1 MAMQGSGG
9 VVAVTG
15 GSGFLGLHIVEALTR
30 AGHDVVSLDVAP
42 PDDLARSVASAI
54 ASDSGSGSITFRQ
67 CNLRDLGALRTAITT
82 DAIQD
87 VVHAAAL
94 TNPVGRANLAMVDV
108 HVRATQALLD
118 LAYAE
123 SLRRVIVL
131 SSAAVLRS
139 PEAVGTLDEDYP
151 ATPVGTYAITKQA
164 AERLVDD
171 ARTAD
176 GLDAVALRLP
186 ALYGPYERPTGSRNY
201 MSIIHDAVRM
211 ALAGTTLSANG
222 AGLMRDWT
230 RAEDVAEGIR
240 LVLTA
245 PPPAHSLYHLGVG
258 RGFTH
263 RETLESVRDA
273 VPGAELRWVDRPDDA
288 NLPSSETN
296 PRAALGIGRARS
308 EFGFS
313 PRFGIGDGI
322 AEYVESLCR
331 RARA

>member
-9 VVAVTG
+9 AVAVTG
-15 GSGFLGLHIVEALTR
+15 GSGFLGLHIVEALAR
-30 AGHDVVSLDVAP
+30 SGLNVVSLDVAP
-42 PDDLARSVASAI
+42 PDELARSVASAVGG
-54 ASDSGSGSITFRQ
+54 DSGSGSITFRQ
-67 CNLRDLGALRTAITT
+67 CDLRDLDDLRAAITAGGT
-82 DAIQD
+82 RD

-94 TNPVGRANLAMVDV
+94 TNPVGRVTLAMVDV
-108 HVRATQALLD
+108 HVRATQALLEF
-118 LAYAE
+118 AYAG

-176 GLDAVALRLP
+176 RIDAVALRLP
-186 ALYGPYERPTGSRNY
+186 ALYGPYERPTGSRNH
-201 MSIIHDAVRM
+201 MSIIHDAVRL
-211 ALAGTTLSANG
+211 ALAGTTLAANG

-230 RAEDVAEGIR
+230 RADDVAEGIR
-240 LVLTA
+240 LVLSA
-245 PPPAHSLYHLGVG
+245 PHPAHSLYHLGVG
-258 RGFTH
+258 RGLTH

-273 VPGAELRWVDRPDDA
+273 VPGAELRWVDRPEDA

-296 PRAALGIGRARS
+296 PRAALGIDRARS

-313 PRFGIGDGI
+313 PRFGIRDGI
-322 AEYVESLCR
+322 AGYVESLR
-331 RARA
+331 GRAGV